1 MRKQVDFDVRV
12 FPLGNG
18 SNETMTH
25 DAVGAFIRD
34 NYFQNGWEVFHVETN
49 QVSAG
54 VIYYQVTLIKYED
67 VATSDA
73 PEKAKVA
80 K

>member
-18 SNETMTH
+18 ANETMTH
-25 DAVGAFIRD
+25 DAVGAFIRQ
-34 NYFQNGWEVFHVETN
+34 NYLEKGWEVFNAETN

-54 VIYYQVTLIKYED
+54 AIYFQVTLLKYEELPA
-67 VATSDA
+67 VSETSVK
-73 PEKAKVA
+73 PK
-80 K
+80 

>member
-18 SNETMTH
+18 ANDTMTRE
-25 DAVGAFIRD
+25 AVSEFIRE
-34 NYFQNGWEVFHVETN
+34 NYLKRGWEVFDVNTN
-49 QVSAG
+49 QVFGGS
-54 VIYYQVTLIKYED
+54 IFYQVTLLKYED
-67 VATSDA
+67 L
-73 PEKAKVA
+73 EAKVVGG

>member
-18 SNETMTH
+18 ANETMTH
-25 DAVGAFIRD
+25 ESVGAFIRD
-34 NYFQNGWEVFHVETN
+34 NYFANGWEVFHVDTN

-54 VIYYQVTLIKYED
+54 VIYYQVTLLKYED
-67 VATSDA
+67 VPDNSTVT
-73 PEKAKVA
+73 KVA